1 MSLVVYLG
9 CWLAY
14 LVSAAVLYRVFLSPH
29 LPVWFPNSERVTRVA
44 LLVMLFSPTLLT
56 EGGQLSLAPALLM
69 LFMQVLAKA
78 PLGIVKALLPWLLF
92 GGLALIIDAGRLRR
106 EARRRDEPV

>member
-14 LVSAAVLYRVFLSPH
+14 LLAAAVLYRIFLSPH
-29 LPVWFPNSERVTRVA
+29 LSVWFPNSERITRLA
-44 LLVMLFSPTLLT
+44 LLVMLFSPTLLV
-56 EGGQLSLAPALLM
+56 EAGQLSLAPALLVLLM
-69 LFMQVLAKA
+69 NLLAKSL
-78 PLGIVKALLPWLLF
+78 PGIVKALLPWLLF

-106 EARRRDEPV
+106 ETARRGEPV